1 LFFWFRLNGLHLYY
15 AQKKADINILDS
27 IAVRNILNTHD
38 RNRNSRCFRILDREK
53 HRWKLC
59 AQTKIVLFKWKC
71 EIKKMLG
78 YLDIFECKYLEDAND
93 KEDDDEEDD
102 DNEGNGKGK
111 DPKIKRPQ
119 KPTIITKEVTTPI
132 ILIPLPSKK
141 CNEGWGYESKGD
153 NWECECKDGREQSPI
168 NLPPKQHA
176 IVSPIK
182 PLFKFQ
188 EVQPKIE
195 ETTADGQVKSTKQL
209 AIKFKENALRIR
221 HKYFGK
227 TMTLD
232 GGVYAAEEI
241 IFHTP
246 AEHQI
251 DGKIYDMEMQI
262 VHYGQ
267 SKGDIAKQ
275 VVLIFLFKT
284 KPGVYNKFIDDLD
297 FFNLPNQATKRR
309 GILNPLFIPKIF
321 YKADYED
328 VPILKPF
335 SFYTYH
341 GSLTSPPCSERSI
354 IYVAANPISLG
365 STAIQMFKEAVKIPD
380 KITSTGDIIVS
391 HIPAENNR
399 TIQPLNGRVIFY
411 YDAVKFCGA
420 NESKTSPLIDRKKKK
435 RIKGHYE
442 KVLKKMTEYF
452 YVNGPKP
459 SGLPGAYVVPRNEA
473 YGQGAEEN

>member
-1 LFFWFRLNGLHLYY
+1 L
-15 AQKKADINILDS
+15 KKF
-27 IAVRNILNTHD
+27 
-38 RNRNSRCFRILDREK
+38 NRK
-53 HRWKLC
+53 
-59 AQTKIVLFKWKC
+59 
-71 EIKKMLG
+71 
-78 YLDIFECKYLEDAND
+78 
-93 KEDDDEEDD
+93 
-102 DNEGNGKGK
+102 NEL
-111 DPKIKRPQ
+111 
-119 KPTIITKEVTTPI
+119 TT
-132 ILIPLPSKK
+132 
-141 CNEGWGYESKGD
+141 G
-153 NWECECKDGREQSPI
+153 
-168 NLPPKQHA
+168 
-176 IVSPIK
+176 
-182 PLFKFQ
+182 
-188 EVQPKIE
+188 
-195 ETTADGQVKSTKQL
+195 DGQIKSTKQL
-209 AIKFKENALRIR
+209 TIKFKDNALRIH

-232 GGVYAAEEI
+232 GAVYAAEEI

-251 DGKIYDMEMQI
+251 NGKIYDMEMQV

-275 VVLIFLFKT
+275 VVLCFLFKK

-321 YKADYED
+321 YNSDYED

-354 IYVAANPISLG
+354 IYVAAKPISLG
-365 STAIQMFKEAVKIPD
+365 TTAIQMFQEAVKIPD
-380 KITSTGDIIVS
+380 KISSTGDIIVS

-399 TIQPLNGRVIFY
+399 NIQPLNGRAIFY

-420 NESKTSPLIDRKKKK
+420 NESPSAIMEQKKRKKKV
-435 RIKGHYE
+435 RGHFE

-459 SGLPGAYVVPRNEA
+459 SGLPGAYVVPRSEA
-473 YGQGAEEN
+473 FGQGAEEN